1 MLEIEI
7 LYEYFKTKNYGELI
21 SHEEIENIIQIKR
34 NRHKYYKIIA
44 YVKDKLVSDSKIIK
58 AIPGIG
64 YQILKTK
71 HVSGYVYRT
80 NIYNS
85 QRQLSKATKI
95 LSNLKTEGFN
105 KDRIE
110 EYNDIKELTQ
120 KLNKISTKTIAESK
134 YVDRMSYYNSL
145 ED

>member
-1 MLEIEI
+1 MIEIDI
-7 LYEYFKTKNYGELI
+7 LYEHFKNKDNGEI
-21 SHEEIENIIQIKR
+21 IKHEEIEELIHIKR
-34 NRHKYYKIIA
+34 DIHKYYEIIA
-44 YVKDKLVSDSKIIK
+44 FVKDKLIVNSKIIK

-64 YQILKTK
+64 YQILKNK
-71 HVSGYVYRT
+71 QVSGFVYRT
-80 NIYNS
+80 NIKNS
-85 QRQLSKATKI
+85 QKQLNKATKI

>member
-1 MLEIEI
+1 M
-7 LYEYFKTKNYGELI
+7 
-21 SHEEIENIIQIKR
+21 
-34 NRHKYYKIIA
+34 
-44 YVKDKLVSDSKIIK
+44 
-58 AIPGIG
+58 
-64 YQILKTK
+64 
-71 HVSGYVYRT
+71 YRT
-80 NIYNS
+80 NIKNS
-85 QRQLSKATKI
+85 QKQLSKATKI